1 MLQYSIGSRFLE
13 ERKVLHETGK
23 KEREEKIMANVY
35 VFTAVV
41 FEEIEGLSVV
51 DLMRRAGAQVQMVS
65 ISDGLAVK
73 GSHGIEIKADT
84 FFEDV
89 DFGQADLLVLP
100 GGMPGTLHLGEH
112 QGLTKLLTETAAQGK
127 RVAAICAAPSVLG
140 GLGLLKGKRAV
151 CYPGFEDKLTGAQVG
166 TEEVVTDG
174 NITTSRGLGTAI
186 PFALELISLL
196 FGQEKAEEIGAS
208 VIYSGR

>member
-1 MLQYSIGSRFLE
+1 MLQYSIGSRIQE
-13 ERKVLHETGK
+13 ERKAIHETGK

-35 VFTAVV
+35 VFTADG
-41 FEEIEGLSVV
+41 FEEIEGLTVV

-140 GLGLLKGKRAV
+140 GLGQLKGKRAV